1 MLLDIKELN
10 IAFDESEF
18 EREGGEITWNTEADR
33 QFETDWESEGVVL
46 DEPAK

>member
-10 IAFDESEF
+10 LAFDENEF

-33 QFETDWESEGVVL
+33 QFETDPGREGVESEV
-46 DEPAK
+46 PAK